1 VTEPIPLNDPRLLP
15 RLTQADID
23 RIAAAAPPELIA
35 APIWV
40 CGSRAPK
47 AMASGVV
54 KSAKTP
60 ISPATGQNARSNDAN
75 TWGTFQQ
82 AAEHA
87 LRPEAVSNSFGIGL
101 LGVNLRGGPWVGLDL
116 DHVLDVETG
125 NLLAGARALLDALP
139 RSYVETSPSGTGL
152 RVFFRGSLP
161 PAFNG
166 SVVDGAFG
174 PGTQLEA
181 YDGLRGARYL
191 SVTGKVYEAR
201 GSMAVASHGELLP
214 LVDLQ
219 QRVSGSKKKP
229 KSAEP
234 RSQHQPDDHDRDV
247 ARARWGLL
255 DARLLDADLTYP
267 AWIRVLA
274 ALRTLGSAGYEIAEQ
289 WSRRGTKYVEGDV
302 AGRWSG
308 LDGSSVASLF
318 GMFDDAAPGWRD
330 DYARNATERPAPSTQ
345 TNEADL
351 ESSGPPPDTSRRPN
365 AVVNVDDY
373 HVLLTLARGL
383 LATQPDIAA
392 QDGRLVLVTR
402 DEHGNVLRTTP
413 MTHGMIRERL
423 SKLGIWLAASGENF
437 KKVHPPETIVHAL
450 VETWHA
456 WEGIANIASDDDI
469 PARDWMEVAED
480 ESQLMIVEGT
490 VPAAGM
496 TVVGGETN
504 QGKSVAVVDLAL
516 RLQHGMETWLGRAL
530 IEGGASTLYLAAEGN
545 AGLGARLRAWRAA
558 HPSAQPA
565 PGRYL
570 EIRGGVPNLAAP
582 DAVQRLHKIVREVQQ
597 RRGRAPDI
605 VVVDTWAAA
614 RPGADEN
621 DAGAASAALH
631 SLSVL
636 QRVHGC
642 ALIVIHHTKK
652 PDVMNPAPPSVNDFR
667 GSGALVAGIDVAVIL
682 RDRAVH
688 TVKVRDGVKP
698 LPTPYLINSQETG
711 RTRPDGRLETGPV
724 VLPAPQI
731 FAVDSEDQAEAE
743 LQRLASKLED
753 METRAVEALRRLG
766 EAPNASTVVAEM
778 TGKREHKFA
787 AFNRAVSKGRI
798 LRVGTSKSPRFVVAD
813 DDASSSRGR
822 EGGRESTKERP
833 GTGNRGSP
841 VPACLG
847 SRGPEGTDGNLR
859 EPGTGDTPAEDDG
872 RSSKSKGKRG
882 SRRAKQASAA
892 VTPERV
898 QPDDADSEYERGE
911 DPS

>member
-1 VTEPIPLNDPRLLP
+1 MTEHVPLDDPRLLR

-23 RIAAAAPPELIA
+23 LIAAAAPPELIA

-60 ISPATGQNARSNDAN
+60 ISPATGKNARSNDAN

-82 AAEHA
+82 AAKRA
-87 LRPEAVSNSFGIGL
+87 LRAPSNSGYGVGL
-101 LGVNLRGGPWVGLDL
+101 LGVNLQGGDWVGLDL
-116 DHVLDVETG
+116 DHVIDSATG
-125 NLLAGARALLDALP
+125 ELMPTARALIDSLP
-139 RSYVETSPSGTGL
+139 TTYTEVSPSGTGL
-152 RVFFRGSLP
+152 RFFYRGSLP
-161 PAFNG
+161 PEFCG

-191 SVTGKVYEAR
+191 SVTGKVYEGR
-201 GSMAVASHGELLP
+201 GSMAGASHADLRP
-214 LVDLQ
+214 LVELQ
-219 QRVSGSKKKP
+219 QRVSGSNKQP
-229 KSAEP
+229 RSAAP
-234 RSQHQPDDHDRDV
+234 GSQHQTDDHDRDV

-274 ALRTLGSAGYEIAEQ
+274 ALRTLGNAGYEIAEQ

-308 LDGSSVASLF
+308 LVGSSVASLF

-330 DYARNATERPAPSTQ
+330 DYARQAPERPAPLAE
-345 TNEADL
+345 TNEVAL
-351 ESSGPPPDTSRRPN
+351 EPRESPPDTSCRPS

-383 LATQPDIAA
+383 IATQPDIAA
-392 QDGRLVLVTR
+392 QDGRLHLVAR
-402 DEHGNVLRTTP
+402 DAHGNVLRTTP
-413 MTHGMIRERL
+413 MTPGMIRERL
-423 SKLGIWLAASGENF
+423 SRLAIWLAANGDKH
-437 KKVHPPETIVHAL
+437 KKVHPPESIVHAL

-469 PARDWMEVAED
+469 PVRDWMEVAED
-480 ESQLMIVEGT
+480 ESQMMIVEGT

-504 QGKSVAVVDLAL
+504 QGKSVAVVDLTL

-530 IEGGASTLYLAAEGN
+530 IAGGASTLYLAAEGN
-545 AGLGARLRAWRAA
+545 AGFGARLRAWRAA

-597 RRGRAPDI
+597 RRGSAPDI

-614 RPGADEN
+614 RPGVDEN

-636 QRVHGC
+636 QRVYRC

-652 PDVMNPAPPSVNDFR
+652 PDVMNPAPPSVHDFR

-698 LPTPYLINSQETG
+698 PPTPYLINSQETG
-711 RTRPDGRLETGPV
+711 RTGPDGRRETGPV
-724 VLPAPQI
+724 VLPAPPI
-731 FAVDSEDQAEAE
+731 LAVNSEDQTAAEVR
-743 LQRLASKLED
+743 RLANKLED

-778 TGKREHKFA
+778 TGKREYKFA

-798 LRVGTSKSPRFVVAD
+798 LSVGTNKSPRFVVAD
-813 DDASSSRGR
+813 DDAPSSQGR

-841 VPACLG
+841 APACLG

-859 EPGTGDTPAEDDG
+859 EPGTGDAPTEDAG
-872 RSSKSKGKRG
+872 RSSKSKGK
-882 SRRAKQASAA
+882 RRAKQASAA
-892 VTPERV
+892 VTSERV
-898 QPDDADSEYERGE
+898 QPGDTDCEHGCGE
-911 DPS
+911 VKP